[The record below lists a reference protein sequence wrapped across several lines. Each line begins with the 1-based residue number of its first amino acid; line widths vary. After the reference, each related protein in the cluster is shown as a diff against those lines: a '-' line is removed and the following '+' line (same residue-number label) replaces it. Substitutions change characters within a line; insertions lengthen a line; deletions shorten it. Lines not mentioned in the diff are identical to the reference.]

1 MNDKLVRF
9 FEKINFIYNESDF
22 FETEVVKVVVNKL
35 DKSWNVYLKN
45 PKPIKVDVIKELK
58 IVCDKG
64 IVDVSTIKL
73 TFSYDNVDKVDV
85 VNAVKSYILDL
96 IKNSPSLGSLEESE
110 IIIENNKINIE
121 VTNKFEES
129 VIEKE
134 SENIKQFLN
143 DYGYGEFI
151 F

>member
-1 MNDKLVRF
+1 M
-9 FEKINFIYNESDF
+9 
-22 FETEVVKVVVNKL
+22 KVVVNKL

-45 PKPIKVDVIKELK
+45 PKPIKVEVIKELK

-134 SENIKQFLN
+134 SENIKFKITGNQELPASRR
-143 DYGYGEFI
+143 I
-151 F
+151 HHQLRLSMASRSSVRPRRIS